1 MKLNILFL
9 LLLLILSIKTESKL
23 DSFSID
29 TFIDYLK
36 SNRLFEIIESIK
48 KTYGQDIAIISCEE
62 INEKNKGNCKKLVT
76 EYMIGGK
83 IPTHSRITVPN
94 LICTQGL
101 ILSSYIKKSYYLYVI
116 KRILRKKFNES
127 QTNLIYKK
135 IIKRVCKK
143 WFNF

>member
-9 LLLLILSIKTESKL
+9 FLLLILSIKTESIL
-23 DSFSID
+23 DPFCID

-36 SNRLFEIIESIK
+36 GNGLFEIIESIK
-48 KTYGQDIAIISCEE
+48 KIYGQDVAIISCEE
-62 INEKNKGNCKKLVT
+62 LIEKNKGNCKKLII

-94 LICTQGL
+94 LICIKGFY
-101 ILSSYIKKSYYLYVI
+101 SSQYIKQSYYHYVI
-116 KRILRKKFNES
+116 KKILRKKFNES
-127 QTNLIYKK
+127 QTNLIFIK

-143 WFNF
+143 LF